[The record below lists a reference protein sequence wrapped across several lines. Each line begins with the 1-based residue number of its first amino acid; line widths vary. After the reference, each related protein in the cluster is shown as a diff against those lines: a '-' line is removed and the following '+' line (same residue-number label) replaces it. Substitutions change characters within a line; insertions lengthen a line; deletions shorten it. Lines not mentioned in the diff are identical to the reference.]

1 MDLERIYLPAFQ
13 YCSLLYYDKD
23 FLIKNAFFKK
33 GIGPIPLKGYGWLN
47 FFMKEDMKRE
57 MFILGAKAAAKF
69 LREFRWEDYK
79 VDRTA
84 MQTMLK
90 EK

>member
-1 MDLERIYLPAFQ
+1 
-13 YCSLLYYDKD
+13 
-23 FLIKNAFFKK
+23 
-33 GIGPIPLKGYGWLN
+33 
-47 FFMKEDMKRE
+47 MKEDMKRE